1 MGRLITTF
9 KDKTFEPSMKSYYQ
23 LFSDDTTTAPQ
34 IYDSLLYVRGTNA
47 GSLAV
52 GQENDQGPSTVEEYD
67 TYMPVRFYN
76 VKSESDGTTP
86 ASPTHTFFSVYNRA
100 EYAGPINQNMYDVWA
115 DYNVAKLSNAGY
127 ITNTLGGAYN
137 SAYDNG
143 SGDDQTIPAIYGSLN
158 YAEIQP
164 TGDNRVVTYAQGSRS
179 WVKLNKANATATYVY
194 PTTSEFN
201 QTTGTVGTLAM
212 HKFDLDYTA
221 GAITN
226 AYFIWADESSVPT
239 PSGEAYFIK
248 SNIPWQT
255 LLSGPLTNTGAVT
268 FNSTLAVTGNATFNA
283 NVDLQD
289 NDYLYL
295 GTGDDLSLVHNGTN
309 SVIENDLGHLNIINN
324 AVDKSIMFST
334 NEAGGAEAYLGLL
347 PSFPGVFIYK
357 DLLMATDGLKL
368 RMGASQ
374 DLELYHDGTNSYVS
388 QIGTGQLIIQN
399 TTDDADILFKSDDG
413 SGGTETYF
421 FLDGSLKLNRF
432 LTDTLYNDNV
442 EARFGTSTDLKIYH
456 DGTNS
461 AINNLTGDLYIM
473 NASDDKDIL
482 FQSDDG
488 SGGLETYLHLDGS
501 DRVIRPGR
509 SFVFPDNISANFGAG
524 YDLNIKHNGTDSF
537 IINETGDF
545 YISNQ
550 ADDKDIKFTCDNG
563 SGGTATYFYL
573 DGSNSFTNFQLNA
586 RWQDNIKAQFGNSG
600 DLQVYHDGTDS
611 YLQNDT
617 GDLYIKQ
624 NKSDADII
632 FQSDDGSG
640 GETTYFTIDGGSTMN
655 VFSKP
660 TFHGDGVKSFYG
672 NSSDLQIYHDGNN
685 SFIDSTGAG
694 DLYIRCGSDDES
706 IIFQNDDGSGG
717 LETYFQ
723 LEGASGGAS
732 PFTAFPDNSNLAFGS
747 GHDMRLYHNG
757 SGSYVDNYTGVLQF
771 TNYTDDSDIIF
782 RSDDGSGGTTA
793 YITLDGSEVSTVIST
808 IKVLMPNLPTSDPSV
823 AGQLWNSSGDLKI
836 SAG

>member
-86 ASPTHTFFSVYNRA
+86 AGPTHTFFSVYNRA

-164 TGDNRVVTYAQGSRS
+164 TGDNRVVTYAQGSRN

-268 FNSTLAVTGNATFNA
+268 FNSTLAVTGAATFNTS
-283 NVDLQD
+283 VSLLD
-289 NDYLYL
+289 NDFLYL
-295 GTGDDLSLVHNGTN
+295 GTGTDFRAFHNGTDTYLEN
-309 SVIENDLGHLNIINN
+309 STGELRIMSNDWALRSMSTEIIGYDTTNDY
-324 AVDKSIMFST
+324 VKFSKDARWID
-334 NEAGGAEAYLGLL
+334 NEKVLL
-347 PSFPGVFIYK
+347 
-357 DLLMATDGLKL
+357 
-368 RMGASQ
+368 
-374 DLELYHDGTNSYVS
+374 
-388 QIGTGQLIIQN
+388 GTG
-399 TTDDADILFKSDDG
+399 G
-413 SGGTETYF
+413 
-421 FLDGSLKLNRF
+421 
-432 LTDTLYNDNV
+432 
-442 EARFGTSTDLKIYH
+442 DLQVYH

-461 AINNLTGDLYIM
+461 AVNNLTGDLYIM

-488 SGGLETYLHLDGS
+488 SGNL
-501 DRVIRPGR
+501 
-509 SFVFPDNISANFGAG
+509 A
-524 YDLNIKHNGTDSF
+524 
-537 IINETGDF
+537 
-545 YISNQ
+545 
-550 ADDKDIKFTCDNG
+550 
-563 SGGTATYFYL
+563 
-573 DGSNSFTNFQLNA
+573 
-586 RWQDNIKAQFGNSG
+586 
-600 DLQVYHDGTDS
+600 
-611 YLQNDT
+611 
-617 GDLYIKQ
+617 
-624 NKSDADII
+624 
-632 FQSDDGSG
+632 
-640 GETTYFTIDGGSTMN
+640 TYFTIDGGSTMN

-717 LETYFQ
+717 LETYFELQ
-723 LEGASGGAS
+723 GVSGGGS
-732 PFTAFPDNSNLAFGS
+732 PFTVFPDNSNLVLGA
-747 GHDMRLYHNG
+747 GHDMRMYHNG

-782 RSDDGSGGTTA
+782 KSDNGSGGTTA